1 MNQVPAVKLNSALIQ
16 ILSAA
21 DLISMG
27 FRGADRP
34 RYWYSHGD
42 FGRDTGHDEI
52 PAVR

>member
-1 MNQVPAVKLNSALIQ
+1 MNRVPAVKLNSALVQIQ
-16 ILSAA
+16 PAA

-34 RYWYSHGD
+34 RYWYSRGD